1 MSRGYARPNDRGSLI
16 KKNEDY
22 PYAQVQNVKK
32 SRVYVF
38 GDADLEEDEIVEY
51 EMSEMRS
58 RNQQTKKNKQKKEPL
73 LFDRKITDGDTLQSL
88 SLQFGCPVAE
98 LKRVNN
104 FITDQDFYSRRSIKI
119 PVKQYSFLTEML
131 DKQKEEEVDNKIT
144 NGMTIVDETEEN
156 VGFMGSSETDNDS
169 LHDLSDPET
178 QRQVIRTISIN
189 DTFRSQSKEAK
200 EFLKN
205 MDKDLSKIRKT
216 RGDNSSLDEVVS
228 LLTSQRIQPFPKKP
242 AAVNWVDCG
251 VRWWTIVLVIIVVA
265 ILVPLVILVYYELR
279 SKS

>member
-1 MSRGYARPNDRGSLI
+1 M
-16 KKNEDY
+16 
-22 PYAQVQNVKK
+22 
-32 SRVYVF
+32 
-38 GDADLEEDEIVEY
+38 
-51 EMSEMRS
+51 
-58 RNQQTKKNKQKKEPL
+58 
-73 LFDRKITDGDTLQSL
+73 
-88 SLQFGCPVAE
+88 AE

-156 VGFMGSSETDNDS
+156 VGFMESSETDNDS

-216 RGDNSSLDEVVS
+216 RGDNSSLEEVVS
-228 LLTSQRIQPFPKKP
+228 LLTSPRIQPFPKKP

-265 ILVPLVILVYYELR
+265 ILVPLVILIYYELR

>member
-131 DKQKEEEVDNKIT
+131 DKQKEEEEDNKIT

-228 LLTSQRIQPFPKKP
+228 LLTSRRIQPFPKKP